1 MNGRIQYGM
10 QELKHTVLL
19 EQKKNITI
27 NGVESVAAF
36 SEVKI
41 VLALVGGGKMQVTGI
56 GLKITGFSKTSG
68 NFTAEGEIS
77 SVSYG
82 GKSFAAKLFK

>member
-1 MNGRIQYGM
+1 M
-10 QELKHTVLL
+10 QENKHSVIL
-19 EQKKNITI
+19 EQRKNLSIS
-27 NGVESVAAF
+27 GVDSVASF

-41 VLALVGGGKMQVTGI
+41 TLLLTGGERMQILGTN
-56 GLKITGFSKTSG
+56 LKIVGFSKASG
-68 NFTAEGEIS
+68 TFQAEGEFT